1 MFAELR
7 QFYNRVKRTIE
18 FLPIVWKGFD
28 FDYGYAIE
36 LFQYQLQRTAEYLNS
51 SKASTVEAK
60 RNAHRILTAVTLM
73 DKVYNDE
80 YDMTWIHQIQQE
92 YGENVLDVKFKK
104 VEESEYVEMIAE
116 YESWENAEEIK
127 MRIQELS
134 KLSREKQARAERL
147 LWQWINHNIRYWW
160 D

>member
-1 MFAELR
+1 MFTELR
-7 QFYNRVKRTIE
+7 QFCNRVKRTIE
-18 FLPIVWKGFD
+18 FLPIIWKGFD

-51 SKASTVEAK
+51 NKASTVEAK
-60 RNAHRILTAVTLM
+60 RNAHRILTTVTLM

-80 YDMTWIHQIQQE
+80 YDMAWIHQIQQE